1 MDVPFILFHF
11 LVDEAHLS
19 VVTFVKQLPN
29 FHMFKTI
36 SLWKNMK
43 AYGAL

>member
-19 VVTFVKQLPN
+19 VVPFV
-29 FHMFKTI
+29 HMFKTI
-36 SLWKNMK
+36 SQWKNMK